1 MKKLIL
7 LITFLLIPGILSS
20 CSEKHDV
27 DLSSSVVHEN
37 LMVFGNNEDN
47 STVKSDVSSS
57 DMSAVTTVN
66 TTSDT
71 SATVTTAPKK
81 EPDVYSVKVQYM
93 YQEPELPTGCEIT
106 SLTMLLNYLGFDAE
120 KTDLSDNYLEK
131 DYEATKSIDEA
142 FLGDP
147 RWDGG
152 YGCNAPVIVKAAEK
166 YLKDQKSSLK
176 VENITGTDFEDLYK
190 YIADDTPVIVWA
202 SINLMEVDK
211 YFCYKD
217 EKGED
222 VYWYNNEHCMVLCG
236 YDKERNLVTAADPLS
251 GLMLYDAD
259 RFKYIYEEMNKQS
272 IIIKKTE
279 S

>member
-7 LITFLLIPGILSS
+7 LLTALLILSS
-20 CSEKHDV
+20 LISCSENQEV
-27 DLSSSVVHEN
+27 DLSSSAVHEN
-37 LMVFGNNEDN
+37 LMVLGNGDDN
-47 STVKSDVSSS
+47 NAMLNDISSS
-57 DMSAVTTVN
+57 EISTAVTTNVSEVTSVTSS
-66 TTSDT
+66 TTT
-71 SATVTTAPKK
+71 PVIPKK
-81 EPDVYSVKVQYM
+81 LPDVYSIKFPYIFQG
-93 YQEPELPTGCEIT
+93 PELPTGCEVT

-152 YGCNAPVIVKAAEK
+152 YGCNAPVIVKTAEK
-166 YLKDQKSSLK
+166 YLKYQKSSLK
-176 VENITGTDFEDLYK
+176 VENITGTEFEDLYK

-211 YFCYKD
+211 YFCYKA
-217 EKGED
+217 ENGED

-236 YDKERNLVTAADPLS
+236 FDKERNLVTAADPLS

-259 RFKYIYEEMNKQS
+259 RFKYIYEELDKQA
-272 IIIKKTE
+272 IIIK
-279 S
+279 